1 MKYKLLQRR
10 SPVDPSAPK
19 KFFATPIMTGKI
31 DIEQVAD
38 DLVLVS
44 SISIGDIL
52 SVLRN
57 LIAILPKY
65 LLNGYRVQLGDLGTF
80 KVSFSSEGVDDPKA
94 FVVSKIRNR
103 RILFLPGPAFRK
115 ILRDLTF
122 EREKEPTP

>member
-1 MKYKLLQRR
+1 MKYKLVERR
-10 SPVDPSAPK
+10 NPVDPSAPK
-19 KFFATPIMTGKI
+19 KFYATPIITGKI
-31 DIEQVAD
+31 NIEQVAD

-65 LLNGYRVQLGDLGTF
+65 LLSGYSVQLGDLGTF
-80 KVSFSSEGVDDPKA
+80 KISFSSEGVEDPKA
-94 FVVSKIRNR
+94 FVIARIRNK

-122 EREKEPTP
+122 EREKETTP